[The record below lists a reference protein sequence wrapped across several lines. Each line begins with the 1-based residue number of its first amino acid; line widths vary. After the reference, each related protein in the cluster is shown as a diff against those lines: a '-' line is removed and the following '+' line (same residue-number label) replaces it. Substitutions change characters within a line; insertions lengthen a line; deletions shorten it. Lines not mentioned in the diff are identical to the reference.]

1 MRDINITILHDA
13 SVFHE
18 DILIGVNT
26 HLNYEDNKF
35 HFKHMVIK
43 NQLLKQISAYEKN
56 PETYPLAMKMK
67 SNMADILYCYKED
80 IIDFEEVQA
89 NKDSTNVQYD
99 NKLVSIG
106 YNLIRK
112 EKVDIVFIATKFG
125 VIKYNVNTIA
135 LENSLEITTVS
146 TQLEYRNKLN
156 RFLAKLSDDYTKH
169 HKIRVKIANEIL
181 VREDMFKLPKET

>member
-1 MRDINITILHDA
+1 MRDVHITILHDA

-26 HLNYEDNKF
+26 HINYEDNKF

-43 NQLLKQISAYEKN
+43 NQLLKQISTYEKN

-67 SNMADILYCYKED
+67 SNMADILYCYKEN
-80 IIDFEEVQA
+80 IIDFEEIQA
-89 NKDSTNVQYD
+89 KKDSTNVQYD

-112 EKVDIVFIATKFG
+112 EKVDIVFITTKFG

-135 LENSLEITTVS
+135 LENTLEFSTVS
-146 TQLEYRNKLN
+146 TQLEYRNKLD
-156 RFLAKLSDDYTKH
+156 RFLSKLNDDYTKH
-169 HKIRVKIANEIL
+169 HKIRVKIANEIKIH
-181 VREDMFKLPKET
+181 EDMFKLPEKE

>member
-1 MRDINITILHDA
+1 MRDVYITILHDA

-18 DILIGVNT
+18 EILIGVNT
-26 HLNYEDNKF
+26 HVNYEDKKF
-35 HFKHMVIK
+35 HFKHVVIK
-43 NQLLKQISAYEKN
+43 NQLLKQISSYEKK

-67 SNMADILYCYKED
+67 SNMADVLYCHKEG
-80 IIDFEEVQA
+80 IIDFEEVHA
-89 NKDSTNVQYD
+89 NKEATNVQYD

-135 LENSLEITTVS
+135 LENNLEFSTVS
-146 TQLEYRNKLN
+146 SQMEYRNKLD
-156 RFLAKLSDDYTKH
+156 RFLAKLNDDYTKH
-169 HKIRVKIANEIL
+169 HKIRVKIANEINI
-181 VREDMFKLPKET
+181 REDMFKLPKED

>member
-1 MRDINITILHDA
+1 MRDVNITILHDA

-18 DILIGVNT
+18 EILIGVNT
-26 HLNYEDNKF
+26 HVNYEDKKF

-56 PETYPLAMKMK
+56 KEMFHLAMKMK
-67 SNMADILYCYKED
+67 SNMADMLYCHKEG
-80 IIDFEEVQA
+80 IIEFEEVHS

-112 EKVDIVFIATKFG
+112 AKVDIVFIATKFG

-135 LENSLEITTVS
+135 MENDLNFSTVS
-146 TQLEYRNKLN
+146 SQLEYRNKLD
-156 RFLAKLSDDYTKH
+156 RFLAKLNDDYTQH
-169 HKIRVKIANEIL
+169 HKIRVRIANEINI
-181 VREDMFKLPKET
+181 REDMFRLPDEE

>member
-1 MRDINITILHDA
+1 MRDVNITILHDA

-26 HLNYEDNKF
+26 HVNYEDNKF

-80 IIDFEEVQA
+80 IIDFEEVPA
-89 NKDSTNVQYD
+89 AKDSTNVQYD

-135 LENSLEITTVS
+135 LENTLEISTVS
-146 TQLEYRNKLN
+146 TQLEYRNKLD
-156 RFLAKLSDDYTKH
+156 RFLAKLNDDYTKH
-169 HKIRVKIANEIL
+169 HKIRVKIANEIK
-181 VREDMFKLPKET
+181 VREDMFKLPIDD

>member
-1 MRDINITILHDA
+1 MRDVYITILHDA

-18 DILIGVNT
+18 EILIGVNT
-26 HLNYEDNKF
+26 HINYEDSKF

-43 NQLLKQISAYEKN
+43 NQLLKQIASYEKN
-56 PETYPLAMKMK
+56 EETYPLAMKMK
-67 SNMADILYCYKED
+67 SNMADVLYCHKEG
-80 IIDFEEVQA
+80 IIDFEEVHA

-135 LENSLEITTVS
+135 LENNLNFTTVS
-146 TQLEYRNKLN
+146 SQLEYRNKLD
-156 RFLAKLSDDYTKH
+156 RFLAKLNDDYTKH
-169 HKIRVKIANEIL
+169 HKIRVKIANEIK
-181 VREDMFKLPKET
+181 VREDMFKLPHE

>member
-1 MRDINITILHDA
+1 MREVKIVILHDA

-18 DILIGVNT
+18 EILIGVNT
-26 HLNYEDNKF
+26 HINYEDKKF

-135 LENSLEITTVS
+135 LENTLEFSTVS
-146 TQLEYRNKLN
+146 TQLEYRNKLD
-156 RFLAKLSDDYTKH
+156 RFLSKLNADYTSH
-169 HKIRVKIANEIL
+169 HKIRIHIANQIN
-181 VREDMFKLPKET
+181 VREDMFKLPDET